1 MWPNIRNRNSIPTK
15 AFHYCFFFY
24 LFSSLAM
31 HSYGRDGRPCDRMST
46 QVSNASY
53 ACANQIICLFLVC
66 ELRVKVRRIGHRVSS
81 ARTHKRT
88 SPVTTKKSPLLT
100 LHWRSGTTGKFKI
113 VRRRAIWACG
123 IFAIC
128 SILMMNDLW
137 HWQTRTIQNRFFF
150 LLSSLLWWERVRSWR
165 VFIQMMILHW
175 QWCATNWLYLFGT
188 AVNHRAPN
196 TIHWNRSTH
205 TYDYEIIKYECG
217 VIVYEMECVCVA
229 VARVRFRNDTP
240 QINCNI
246 VWWIEIGN
254 ATSHLVADRMR
265 NCSELRNF
273 VSLIFSARDD
283 NKKNIPKNM

>member
-1 MWPNIRNRNSIPTK
+1 
-15 AFHYCFFFY
+15 
-24 LFSSLAM
+24 M

-53 ACANQIICLFLVC
+53 ACANKIICLFLVC

-137 HWQTRTIQNRFFF
+137 HWHTRTIQNRFFF
-150 LLSSLLWWERVRSWR
+150 FFSLLCCGESECDRGACSSRWWY
-165 VFIQMMILHW
+165 
-175 QWCATNWLYLFGT
+175 CTDND
-188 AVNHRAPN
+188 APQ
-196 TIHWNRSTH
+196 TDCI
-205 TYDYEIIKYECG
+205 Y
-217 VIVYEMECVCVA
+217 
-229 VARVRFRNDTP
+229 
-240 QINCNI
+240 
-246 VWWIEIGN
+246 
-254 ATSHLVADRMR
+254 
-265 NCSELRNF
+265 
-273 VSLIFSARDD
+273 SAR
-283 NKKNIPKNM
+283 P